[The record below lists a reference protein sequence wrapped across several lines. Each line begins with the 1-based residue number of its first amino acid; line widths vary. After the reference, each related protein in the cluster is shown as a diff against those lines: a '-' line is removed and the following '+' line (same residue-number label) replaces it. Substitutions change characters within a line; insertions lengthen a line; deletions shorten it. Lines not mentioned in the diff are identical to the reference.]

1 MYQAQLIP
9 TFLQLELQVY
19 GSAWGCSRTCDVY
32 SRDKYCIKKEKK
44 KALPIPLGSILTP
57 LEANTAQRENSAT
70 CWLSVTVQGALITH
84 SNKSYNGFTPLLLY

>member
-1 MYQAQLIP
+1 MAQP
-9 TFLQLELQVY
+9 GAVPELVMSTL
-19 GSAWGCSRTCDVY
+19 GTSTVL
-32 SRDKYCIKKEKK
+32 KKEKKK